1 MSDEENIYIF
11 PDDIPVN
18 IANPKDLIRLREIFC
33 GRELYFVAGSDVI
46 ENASCYRVPPSEGS
60 IHSMNHIIFKR
71 SSDERRDASAGETPY
86 PISGDVINL
95 HLEEYFED
103 ISSTRIRE
111 NIDSFVTRSLLR
123 FRTEGEAL
131 AAGVAGS
138 IGTACRKWLEEAG
151 QEYGISFVRFIPSPI
166 EALVRY
172 HSGKSPIF
180 AG

>member
-1 MSDEENIYIF
+1 TEIRDMGYEVYLALDEFSWSKKTQPRLQRRKILSMSVSDEENIYIF

-103 ISSTRIRE
+103 
-111 NIDSFVTRSLLR
+111 
-123 FRTEGEAL
+123 
-131 AAGVAGS
+131 
-138 IGTACRKWLEEAG
+138 
-151 QEYGISFVRFIPSPI
+151 
-166 EALVRY
+166 
-172 HSGKSPIF
+172 
-180 AG
+180 